1 MVDVTTSI
9 VIKCPWNRVFEYASN
24 PDNAPKWYVN
34 IKSVQ
39 WLTPKPLKFG
49 SKIKFKAQFLGKQLE
64 YTYEIVEFKPES
76 KLVMRTSQ
84 GPFPMET
91 TYTWEEIDKK
101 TTRMTLRNKGKSS
114 GVSKL
119 FVPFMSFAIKRA
131 NMKDLRLLKEIMEK

>member
-76 KLVMRTSQ
+76 KMVMRTSQ
-84 GPFPMET
+84 G
-91 TYTWEEIDKK
+91 
-101 TTRMTLRNKGKSS
+101 
-114 GVSKL
+114 
-119 FVPFMSFAIKRA
+119 
-131 NMKDLRLLKEIMEK
+131 